1 VQGPAENQDE
11 ARQEV
16 VDDGL
21 HTEAD
26 TDGEAAGD
34 DREVFQPEP
43 EGFQG
48 EEGEERPQP
57 VGDARLHGRDQ
68 GLVDL
73 VGLGGHAV
81 QERAGGRDGR
91 PRNVEHADDK
101 NQVHHVERGGPDLH
115 AGTEVVP
122 QEQRAAGHGD
132 DPEHHAAQDEQQHDG
147 RDEGRDESREHA
159 ALGVLLTVLHVRG
172 TVEDLEQ
179 ADDELR
185 VDGEAVDEDEHEDR
199 HTRPADGGD
208 GHAEPDGQPVDV
220 QQVVFD
226 AGKLARV
233 QFFEDVQRNQAHRD
247 PAQGEDAAGQVGVA
261 DQDAEA

>member
-1 VQGPAENQDE
+1 MGAMKAATSPASTLRW
-11 ARQEV
+11 A
-16 VDDGL
+16 
-21 HTEAD
+21 
-26 TDGEAAGD
+26 
-34 DREVFQPEP
+34 
-43 EGFQG
+43 
-48 EEGEERPQP
+48 
-57 VGDARLHGRDQ
+57 
-68 GLVDL
+68 
-73 VGLGGHAV
+73 
-81 QERAGGRDGR
+81 
-91 PRNVEHADDK
+91 
-101 NQVHHVERGGPDLH
+101 
-115 AGTEVVP
+115 
-122 QEQRAAGHGD
+122 
-132 DPEHHAAQDEQQHDG
+132 
-147 RDEGRDESREHA
+147 
-159 ALGVLLTVLHVRG
+159 VLLTVLHVRG

-247 PAQGEDAAGQVGVA
+247 PAQGEDAARQVGVA

>member
-1 VQGPAENQDE
+1 MQGPAENQDE

-34 DREVFQPEP
+34 DREVFQPES

-81 QERAGGRDGR
+81 QERAGGSDGR
-91 PRNVEHADDK
+91 PRNIEHGAP
-101 NQVHHVERGGPDLH
+101 R
-115 AGTEVVP
+115 
-122 QEQRAAGHGD
+122 
-132 DPEHHAAQDEQQHDG
+132 
-147 RDEGRDESREHA
+147 
-159 ALGVLLTVLHVRG
+159 
-172 TVEDLEQ
+172 
-179 ADDELR
+179 
-185 VDGEAVDEDEHEDR
+185 
-199 HTRPADGGD
+199 
-208 GHAEPDGQPVDV
+208 
-220 QQVVFD
+220 
-226 AGKLARV
+226 
-233 QFFEDVQRNQAHRD
+233 
-247 PAQGEDAAGQVGVA
+247 
-261 DQDAEA
+261 